1 MMVLQGCNPIVSQ
14 GSSVSKCRW
23 GLSTHSCNDLGHPA
37 LQRDPSWVM
46 PPFPASNLN
55 DPSAASLPD
64 SAFVSTA
71 A

>member
-1 MMVLQGCNPIVSQ
+1 MMGLQGRNPIVSK

-23 GLSTHSCNDLGHPA
+23 GLSMHSCNDLGHPA
-37 LQRDPSWVM
+37 LQRDPSWVV
-46 PPFPASNLN
+46 PPFPASKLN
-55 DPSAASLPD
+55 NPFAASLPD